1 MTIPPL
7 VRGWC
12 PDMFAPM
19 EARDGYLVRIRSPLG
34 GFEGPQVLAI
44 AELARR
50 FGNGT
55 VELTN
60 RGNVQLRGFSTTSAK
75 LALESALAEGLV
87 DPDPAKERR
96 RAILVSPLAGL
107 DPACNP
113 ETLDVAQSLQTA
125 LLEENALS
133 ALSGKFGWAVDGGGY
148 VPEGTLSADIALQS
162 RPDGWSVVCGAME
175 TGVLD
180 NARAVRAAVVMSRIC
195 EENSDLGR
203 PSRDADTA
211 AFVLAKGGLEGIPC
225 KPQGTRPVS
234 LIGPLPGK
242 VMGVGVPFGRCHAK
256 DFKVLA
262 ELTGA
267 SRLRVTPWR
276 SVLLPQQDGTW
287 PGFITSSVDP
297 LLRVEACIGR
307 SGCAKATADVVETA
321 LALASDVPPGCVLH
335 VSGCIKGCAHPRAA
349 DMTLVADDGHYE
361 VVRNGRTTD
370 TPSWHDRDIPQIRA
384 LLRHELKETQV

>member
-1 MTIPPL
+1 MTVPSL

-19 EARDGYLVRIRSPLG
+19 EARDGLLVRVRSPLG
-34 GFEGPQVLAI
+34 GFDGPQVLAI

-50 FGNGT
+50 FGNGV

-60 RGNVQLRGFSTTSAK
+60 RGNVQLRGFSSTSAK

-107 DPACNP
+107 DPKCDP
-113 ETLDVAQSLQTA
+113 GTLDVAQSLQTA
-125 LLEENALS
+125 LLEEDVLS
-133 ALSGKFGWAVDGGGY
+133 GLSGKFGWVVDGGGY

-162 RPDGWSVVCGAME
+162 RPDGWSVVCGAMATE
-175 TGVLD
+175 ALEND
-180 NARAVRAAVVMSRIC
+180 AAVSAAVMLSRVC
-195 EENSDLGR
+195 AESSDLGR
-203 PSRDADTA
+203 PSRDTA
-211 AFVLAKGGLEGIPC
+211 AAAFALSKARLEGIPC
-225 KPQGTRPVS
+225 KRQGTRPVS
-234 LIGPLPGK
+234 LIGPLPGQ
-242 VMGVGVPFGRCHAK
+242 VMGVGLPFGRCHAK
-256 DFKVLA
+256 DFEVLA
-262 ELTGA
+262 ELTGT

-321 LALASDVPPGCVLH
+321 SALASDVPPGCVLH

-370 TPSWHDRDIPQIRA
+370 TPSWHDMDIPQIRT